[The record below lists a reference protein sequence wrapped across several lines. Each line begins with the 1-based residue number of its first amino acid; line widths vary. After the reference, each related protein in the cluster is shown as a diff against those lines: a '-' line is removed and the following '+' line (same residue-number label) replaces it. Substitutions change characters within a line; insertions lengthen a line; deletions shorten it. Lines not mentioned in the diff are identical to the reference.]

1 MMNYMPKINEENTVV
16 LVMDRSDEDAKLIKS
31 LLGKAGFGVIQK
43 ATNAEA
49 LDYFQN
55 AGAAIPLAIVDT
67 ATPGVQ
73 TFELLQQVQT
83 ANPAT
88 RVLLLA
94 GKNETESISNLSVMP
109 NVRARLSRPFRR
121 AQFLGSVL
129 ELASQPLVRTA

>member
-1 MMNYMPKINEENTVV
+1 MPKTNEENTVV
-16 LVMDRSDEDAKLIKS
+16 LVMERGDEDVQLIKS
-31 LLGKAGFGVIQK
+31 LLGKAGFGVVQT

-49 LDYFQN
+49 LDYIRA
-55 AGAAIPLAIVDT
+55 AGAATPLAIVDT
-67 ATPGVQ
+67 ATPGIQ

-94 GKNETESISNLSVMP
+94 GQNESESTSNWSVMP

-129 ELASQPLVRTA
+129 ELANQPLARTA

>member
-1 MMNYMPKINEENTVV
+1 MI
-16 LVMDRSDEDAKLIKS
+16 LVMDRGDEDVQLIKS

-49 LDYFQN
+49 LDYFQT

-67 ATPGVQ
+67 STPGVQ

-83 ANPAT
+83 TNPAT

-94 GKNETESISNLSVMP
+94 GQSESGSNSNWSVMP

-129 ELASQPLVRTA
+129 EIANQPLARTA

>member
-1 MMNYMPKINEENTVV
+1 MV
-16 LVMDRSDEDAKLIKS
+16 LVMDRGDEDVQLIKS

-49 LDYFQN
+49 LDYFQTT
-55 AGAAIPLAIVDT
+55 GAAVPLAIID
-67 ATPGVQ
+67 ASTPGVQ

-83 ANPAT
+83 SNPAT
-88 RVLLLA
+88 RVLLL
-94 GKNETESISNLSVMP
+94 GGQNELESVSNCSVMP

-129 ELASQPLVRTA
+129 ELANQPLARTA

>member
-1 MMNYMPKINEENTVV
+1 MPKTNEENTVV
-16 LVMDRSDEDAKLIKS
+16 LVMERGDEDVQLIKS
-31 LLGKAGFGVIQK
+31 LLGKAGFGVFHT

-49 LDYFQN
+49 LDYIRA
-55 AGAAIPLAIVDT
+55 AGAATPLAIVDT
-67 ATPGVQ
+67 ATPGIQ

-94 GKNETESISNLSVMP
+94 GQNESESTSNWSVMP

-129 ELASQPLVRTA
+129 ELANQPLVRTA